1 MRAGLMCVVYKK
13 ALLVGGK
20 AGGSRQWQEAA
31 DNGSGREGGRGS
43 GRPSGGCDDDDD
55 DGDRSVESM
64 SPYEG
69 GKVSS
74 ASSSGNVA
82 EVATLM
88 SVDAGRVVNMLGAFH
103 ELWSLPMQMAVAL
116 YLLYLQVRN

>member
-31 DNGSGREGGRGS
+31 RIGSGGGGGT
-43 GRPSGGCDDDDD
+43 GRPSGSGDIDGDDDVSAEVASP
-55 DGDRSVESM
+55 DGVEA
-64 SPYEG
+64 SP
-69 GKVSS
+69 
-74 ASSSGNVA
+74 ASSVTKA

-88 SVDAGRVVNMLGAFH
+88 SVDAGRVINMLGAFH
-103 ELWSLPMQMAVAL
+103 ELWSLPMQTAVAL
-116 YLLYLQVRN
+116 YLLYLQVRTRG